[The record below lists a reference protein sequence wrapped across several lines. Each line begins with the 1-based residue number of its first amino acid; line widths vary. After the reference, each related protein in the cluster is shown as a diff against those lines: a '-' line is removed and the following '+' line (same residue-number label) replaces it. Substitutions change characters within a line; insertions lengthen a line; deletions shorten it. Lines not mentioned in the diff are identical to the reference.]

1 MTENRNIQAA
11 HESVAKSL
19 IEGYEAVIQIDG
31 PDEFRGALHQ
41 GRQVRSGIVLRLVF
55 L

>member
-1 MTENRNIQAA
+1 MAA
-11 HESVAKSL
+11 RESVAESL
-19 IEGYEAVIQIDG
+19 VEGGEAKIQIDG